1 LSDGGG
7 EFVRAGLVALLSCI
21 VLASLISTGCGG
33 YTELEY
39 RKPVDTVEVDLA
51 GARKLEPSEITLK
64 RPGTYAFRVKNTS
77 DDVAHAL
84 EITSTDGAKL
94 DYGEGSV
101 RTEDLPPGESAP
113 EFKVHLGPGTYEIS
127 CPVGHHK
134 EEGMKG
140 TLTVEKD

>member
-1 LSDGGG
+1 
-7 EFVRAGLVALLSCI
+7 VRAGLVVLLSCI
-21 VLASLISTGCGG
+21 VLASLIGTGCGG

-39 RKPVDTVEVDLA
+39 RKPVDTIEVDLT

-94 DYGEGSV
+94 DYAEGSV

-113 EFKVHLGPGTYEIS
+113 EFKVHLGPGTYQIS
-127 CPVGHHK
+127 CPVGHHA
-134 EEGMKG
+134 EEGMRG
-140 TLTVEKD
+140 TITVEGG

>member
-1 LSDGGG
+1 M
-7 EFVRAGLVALLSCI
+7 RAGLFVLLSCI
-21 VLASLISTGCGG
+21 LLASLIATGCGG

-39 RKPVDTVEVDLA
+39 RKPVDTIEVDLA

-84 EITSTDGAKL
+84 KITSADGAKL

-113 EFKVHLGPGTYEIS
+113 EFKVHLGPGTYQIS
-127 CPVGHHK
+127 CPVGHHA
-134 EEGMKG
+134 EEGMRG
-140 TLTVEKD
+140 TITVEGD

>member
-1 LSDGGG
+1 MK
-7 EFVRAGLVALLSCI
+7 AGLVVLSCLL
-21 VLASLISTGCGG
+21 VVSLIGAGCGG

-39 RKPVDTVEVDLA
+39 RKPLDTIEVDLV
-51 GARKLEPSEITLK
+51 GARRIEPSEITLE
-64 RPGTYAFRVKNTS
+64 RPGTYAFLVKNTS
-77 DDVAHAL
+77 DDVAHAF
-84 EITSTDGAKL
+84 EIRSTEGAEL

-113 EFKVHLGPGTYEIS
+113 EFKVELGPGTYEIS

-140 TLTVEKD
+140 TLTVEED

>member
-7 EFVRAGLVALLSCI
+7 EFVRVRIVVLLSCLM
-21 VLASLISTGCGG
+21 LASLIGSGCGG

-39 RKPVDTVEVDLA
+39 RKPVDTIEIDLA

-64 RPGTYAFRVKNTS
+64 RPGTYAFRVKNVA

-84 EITSTDGAKL
+84 EIRSTGGAKI

-127 CPVGHHK
+127 CPVGHHA
-134 EEGMKG
+134 EQGMKG
-140 TLTVEKD
+140 TLTVEGD